1 MGKSIARSMAEE
13 ARPFSF
19 PWNRPQSTR
28 MPKSKTR
35 SSWQEPVT
43 PLTAPW
49 CFISIIQ
56 QSLLMSQT
64 ERFQAVSLSGGPC
77 HLYRDVRE
85 LPPRLYTKPDQP
97 HHHSAHRL
105 FGLLSKYST
114 QLYSQSSGWLGLIAP
129 DIPQL
134 HPMSMTLRAPS
145 IFWDEPY
152 PAGYRLSTI
161 PRKAFRPAAIRYT
174 QFQYRRLKNP
184 EFSPQAPSSES
195 SYGQGRLSLLALPY
209 PAHTPLRPAPC
220 CRLAGPTGW
229 LPEWS

>member
-13 ARPFSF
+13 ALPFSC
-19 PWNRPQSTR
+19 PLKRPHSISSPNTG
-28 MPKSKTR
+28 TR

-105 FGLLSKYST
+105 FGLLSKYSMR
-114 QLYSQSSGWLGLIAP
+114 LYSQRSGWLVLVAP
-129 DIPQL
+129 DIPPL
-134 HPMSMTLRAPS
+134 HPVSMTPRAPS

-152 PAGYRLSTI
+152 
-161 PRKAFRPAAIRYT
+161 
-174 QFQYRRLKNP
+174 
-184 EFSPQAPSSES
+184 
-195 SYGQGRLSLLALPY
+195 
-209 PAHTPLRPAPC
+209 
-220 CRLAGPTGW
+220 
-229 LPEWS
+229 